1 MKKIIFVTIL
11 MLTSLVLYSCD
22 SSKKELQA
30 GIESANKECP
40 MDLGMIGEISSI
52 EFDKDADEVIMTMT
66 ISKDMPL
73 KMSALKK
80 LKNTL
85 KRAMMGNWAKSEDG
99 LKLMDEIAKADS
111 KMTIVMRTENT
122 DENIKIKISKDEV
135 KDLAEG
141 KIDPISPRD
150 LLEIM
155 ITSTNAQCPMQI
167 DEVTILSSVS
177 LEGTNVVYN
186 YSLDEDVVTMDVIE
200 QNKISIKSNL
210 KQALST
216 PDPTMKQ
223 MIGVCKG
230 ANTGISYRYVGNTTG
245 NVCVIKFSPSEL

>member
-1 MKKIIFVTIL
+1 

-22 SSKKELQA
+22 SSKKKLQA
-30 GIESANKECP
+30 GIEFANKECP

-52 EFDKDADEVIMTMT
+52 ELDKDADEVIMTMT

-73 KMSALKK
+73 KMSALDK

-111 KMTIVMRTENT
+111 KITIVMRTENT

-186 YSLDEDVVTMDVIE
+186 YSLDEDVVTMDFIE
-200 QNKISIKSNL
+200 QNNISIKSNL

-216 PDPTMKQ
+216 SDPTMKQ
-223 MIGVCKG
+223 MISVCKE

-245 NVCVIKFSPSEL
+245 NVCVIKFRPSEL

>member
-1 MKKIIFVTIL
+1 MSYV
-11 MLTSLVLYSCD
+11 
-22 SSKKELQA
+22 
-30 GIESANKECP
+30 
-40 MDLGMIGEISSI
+40 DLGMIGEISSI

-99 LKLMDEIAKADS
+99 LKLIEEIAKADS
-111 KMTIVMRTENT
+111 KMTIVMRTENAVG
-122 DENIKIKISKDEV
+122 NIKLKISKDEV

-223 MIGVCKG
+223 MICVCKG